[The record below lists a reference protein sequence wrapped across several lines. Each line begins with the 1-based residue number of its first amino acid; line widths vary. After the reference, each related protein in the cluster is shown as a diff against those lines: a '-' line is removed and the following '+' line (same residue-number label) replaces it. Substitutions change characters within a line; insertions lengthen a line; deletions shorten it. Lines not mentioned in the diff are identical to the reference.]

1 MVVQINVLSANPIIT
16 TSLHHA
22 VSLAQLNTGKI
33 LQLNH
38 VMCVVTTVRHVI
50 KMLRKTGNVQDVSQ
64 GDFYTKNNV

>member
-16 TSLHHA
+16 TSLHHV

-38 VMCVVTTVRHVI
+38 VMYVVTTVRHVI
-50 KMLRKTGNVQDVSQ
+50 KMLRKTGNVQDVTK